1 LWPQTVLPFSQIPAD
16 QAKIT
21 CILLPDNIE
30 STISLEQQNSD
41 RYKTILV
48 KTRSKCTVDL

>member
-1 LWPQTVLPFSQIPAD
+1 VLPFSQIPAD

-30 STISLEQQNSD
+30 STISWEQ
-41 RYKTILV
+41 
-48 KTRSKCTVDL
+48 